1 MLLVIAAIAI
11 ACVLVLVVSHVYYMV
26 YDLRYLDEYCKNTF
40 GTLDDVARKSATNH
54 TSVTNQD
61 TKGLNVS
68 VASWT
73 LTN

>member
-1 MLLVIAAIAI
+1 MLLIIAAIAV

-40 GTLDDVARKSATNH
+40 STLDDVNAKSCVSQKMH
-54 TSVTNQD
+54 SIQD
-61 TKGLNVS
+61 NKGLDVS
-68 VASWT
+68 VATWT

>member
-1 MLLVIAAIAI
+1 MLLIIAAIAV

-40 GTLDDVARKSATNH
+40 STLDDVNAKSRVSQKMH
-54 TSVTNQD
+54 SIQD
-61 TKGLNVS
+61 NKGLDVS
-68 VASWT
+68 VATWT

>member
-1 MLLVIAAIAI
+1 MLLIIAAIAV

-40 GTLDDVARKSATNH
+40 STLDA
-54 TSVTNQD
+54 D
-61 TKGLNVS
+61 TKTKVS
-68 VASWT
+68 SPECKGADISTVSWT